1 MQLNNWK
8 VIEKLEFVNRTIKG
22 FNWTVIGS
30 FKLVEFDQFN
40 KRSVCIMLKIFINP
54 GHDMD
59 LDPGACANGIREVDI
74 ALAIGEKV
82 KKTMEVIGYP
92 CQLLQSDNLNGE
104 TKGKPNVCATAN
116 NSGADIFI
124 SIHCNSAANASAKG
138 TETLVYA
145 LDGGKSNIL
154 AKCIQAQ
161 IVNSL
166 NMIDRGVKAR
176 PDLCVL
182 RETSMPAVL
191 VETAF
196 ISNEEDAYKL
206 MYRLKE
212 FANAISRG
220 ITDAEKLF

>member
-1 MQLNNWK
+1 
-8 VIEKLEFVNRTIKG
+8 
-22 FNWTVIGS
+22 
-30 FKLVEFDQFN
+30 
-40 KRSVCIMLKIFINP
+40 MLKIFINP

-59 LDPGACANGIREVDI
+59 LDSGACANGIREVDI

-92 CQLLQSDNLNGE
+92 CQLIQSDNLNGE
-104 TKGKPNVCATAN
+104 TEGKPNVCATAN

-124 SIHCNSAANASAKG
+124 SIHCNSAANISAKG
-138 TETLVYA
+138 TETLVYST
-145 LDGGKSNIL
+145 GGKAELL
-154 AKCIQAQ
+154 AKCIQTQ

-166 NMIDRGVKAR
+166 GTVDRDIKER

-182 RETSMPAVL
+182 RETTMPAVL

-196 ISNEEDAYKL
+196 ISNQEDAYKL
-206 MYRLKE
+206 MYRIEE
-212 FANAISRG
+212 FANAIARG

>member
-1 MQLNNWK
+1 
-8 VIEKLEFVNRTIKG
+8 
-22 FNWTVIGS
+22 
-30 FKLVEFDQFN
+30 
-40 KRSVCIMLKIFINP
+40 MLRIFINP

-92 CQLLQSDNLNGE
+92 CQILQSDNLNGE
-104 TKGKPNVCATAN
+104 TEGKPNVCATAN
-116 NSGADIFI
+116 NSGADIFV
-124 SIHCNSAANASAKG
+124 SIHCNSAGNSSAKG
-138 TETLVYA
+138 TETLVYST
-145 LDGGKSNIL
+145 GGKAELL
-154 AKCIQAQ
+154 AKCIQTQ

-166 NMIDRGVKAR
+166 STVDRGIKER

-206 MYRLKE
+206 MYRIEE
-212 FANAISRG
+212 FANAIARG
-220 ITDAEKLF
+220 VTDAEKLF

>member
-1 MQLNNWK
+1 MLN
-8 VIEKLEFVNRTIKG
+8 V
-22 FNWTVIGS
+22 
-30 FKLVEFDQFN
+30 
-40 KRSVCIMLKIFINP
+40 FINP

-59 LDPGACANGIREVDI
+59 LDPGACANGLREVDI
-74 ALAIGEKV
+74 ALAIGQEV
-82 KKTMEVIGYP
+82 KNIMDGIGYP

-104 TKGKPNVCATAN
+104 TPSKPNVCGTAN
-116 NSGADIFI
+116 ASGADVFV

-138 TETLVYA
+138 TETLIYST
-145 LDGGKSNIL
+145 GGKAELL

-166 NMIDRGVKAR
+166 GTVDRGVKTR

-182 RETSMPAVL
+182 RETTMPAVL

-206 MYRLKE
+206 QLRQRA
-212 FANAISRG
+212 FAAAISRG
-220 ITDAEKLF
+220 ITDYEKLL

>member
-1 MQLNNWK
+1 
-8 VIEKLEFVNRTIKG
+8 
-22 FNWTVIGS
+22 
-30 FKLVEFDQFN
+30 
-40 KRSVCIMLKIFINP
+40 MLKIFINP

-59 LDPGACANGIREVDI
+59 LDSGACANGIREVDI

-92 CQLLQSDNLNGE
+92 CQLIQSDNLNGE
-104 TKGKPNVCATAN
+104 TEGKPNVCATAN

-124 SIHCNSAANASAKG
+124 SMHARSGHARSAKG
-138 TETLVYA
+138 TETLVYST
-145 LDGGKSNIL
+145 GGKAELL
-154 AKCIQAQ
+154 AKCIQTQ

-166 NMIDRGVKAR
+166 GTVDRDIKER

-182 RETSMPAVL
+182 RETTMPAVL

-196 ISNEEDAYKL
+196 ISNQEDAYKL
-206 MYRLKE
+206 MYRIEE

>member
-1 MQLNNWK
+1 
-8 VIEKLEFVNRTIKG
+8 
-22 FNWTVIGS
+22 
-30 FKLVEFDQFN
+30 
-40 KRSVCIMLKIFINP
+40 MLRIFINP

-59 LDPGACANGIREVDI
+59 LDPGACANNLREVDI
-74 ALAIGEKV
+74 ALGIGQEV
-82 KKTMEVIGYP
+82 KNIMEGIGYP
-92 CQLLQSDNLNGE
+92 CQIIQSDNLNGE
-104 TKGKPNVCATAN
+104 TPSKPNVCATAN
-116 NSGADIFI
+116 NSGADIFV
-124 SIHCNSAANASAKG
+124 SIHCNSVANSSAKG

-166 NMIDRGVKAR
+166 NMVDRGVKAR

-206 MYRLKE
+206 MYRIEE
-212 FANAISRG
+212 FANAIARG
-220 ITDAEKLF
+220 ITDFEKEIM

>member
-1 MQLNNWK
+1 
-8 VIEKLEFVNRTIKG
+8 
-22 FNWTVIGS
+22 
-30 FKLVEFDQFN
+30 
-40 KRSVCIMLKIFINP
+40 MLRIFINP

-116 NSGADIFI
+116 NSGADIFV
-124 SIHCNSAANASAKG
+124 SIHCNSAGNSSAKG
-138 TETLVYA
+138 TETLVYST
-145 LDGGKSNIL
+145 GGKAELL
-154 AKCIQAQ
+154 AKCIQTQ

-166 NMIDRGVKAR
+166 STVDRGIKER

-206 MYRLKE
+206 MYRIEE
-212 FANAISRG
+212 FANAIARG
-220 ITDAEKLF
+220 VTDAEKLF